1 MKAFLLLL
9 TGFLTGIWFT
19 LTFMEPTAPSP
30 RTSTSTSTPKKVAT
44 KPASKVEIV
53 PPQPGVKCDHYG
65 LTETL
70 LQAASGR
77 RELKKFEILG
87 IKNLLTVKQGF
98 KKTSLKDG
106 VIQLN
111 SSLYV
116 INFCENY
123 FEEVKDYLPDG
134 AKVPA
139 HLSR

>member
-19 LTFMEPTAPSP
+19 LTFMMEPTHAPSS
-30 RTSTSTSTPKKVAT
+30 RTSTPKKVAT
-44 KPASKVEIV
+44 KPASKVEVV

-70 LQAASGR
+70 LQVASGR
-77 RELKKFEILG
+77 RELKRFEILG
-87 IKNLLTVKQGF
+87 IKNLINVKQGF
-98 KKTSLKDG
+98 RKTSLKDG